1 MKSQRERLLDHCIKG
16 AQTGVI
22 ALGQMLP
29 HCRSKEVYAFVEE
42 SASRYRD
49 YATETTEELR
59 KDGVKP
65 AHIGRIASAMVIK
78 VVGWRCRKGVTD
90 KQILQQV
97 RDGAVKSAEACERYR
112 NLYVG
117 AGPDAL
123 GRCTALEGIS
133 RDVEEK
139 AYLVRADGE

>member
-1 MKSQRERLLDHCIKG
+1 MKSQRERLLNHCIKG

-42 SASRYRD
+42 SAARYRD

-65 AHIGRIASAMVIK
+65 EHIGRMASAMVIK

-90 KQILQQV
+90 KQILEQV

-112 NLYVG
+112 NLYAG

-133 RDVEEK
+133 RDVEENS
-139 AYLVRADGE
+139 YLVRADGE

>member
-42 SASRYRD
+42 SAARYRD

-65 AHIGRIASAMVIK
+65 EHIGRMASAMVIK

-112 NLYVG
+112 NLYAG

-139 AYLVRADGE
+139 SYLVRADGE

>member
-42 SASRYRD
+42 SAARYRD

-59 KDGVKP
+59 RDGVKP
-65 AHIGRIASAMVIK
+65 EHIGRIASAMVIK

-112 NLYVG
+112 NLYAG

-133 RDVEEK
+133 RDVEGK
-139 AYLVRADGE
+139 SYLVRADGE

>member
-1 MKSQRERLLDHCIKG
+1 MKRQRERLLDHCIKG

-42 SASRYRD
+42 SAARYRD

-65 AHIGRIASAMVIK
+65 EHIGRIASAMVIK

-90 KQILQQV
+90 KQILEQV

-112 NLYVG
+112 NLYAG

-139 AYLVRADGE
+139 SYLVRTDGQ

>member
-29 HCRSKEVYAFVEE
+29 HCRSKEAYEFVE
-42 SASRYRD
+42 ACAARYRD
-49 YATETTEELR
+49 YAAETSEELR

-65 AHIGRIASAMVIK
+65 ENIGRFASKMVIK
-78 VVGWRCRKGVTD
+78 AVGWKCRKSPDD
-90 KQILQQV
+90 KYILAQV
-97 RDGAVKSAEACERYR
+97 REGAVKSADACERYR
-112 NLYVG
+112 NLYAG

-123 GRCTALEGIS
+123 GRCTALEQIS

-139 AYLVRADGE
+139 SYLVKI